1 MGTAA
6 IFIAI
11 TAISVLVPGEFAKRR
26 GRSFKTWAWTG
37 AIIGPLAIPVL
48 LLLPSR
54 QTRDNGH
61 ASPAKR

>member
-11 TAISVLVPGEFAKRR
+11 AVISVFVSGELAKRR

-37 AIIGPLAIPVL
+37 AIIGPLAIPLL
-48 LLLPSR
+48 LLLPST
-54 QTRDNGH
+54 QAPDDSH
-61 ASPAKR
+61 AARA